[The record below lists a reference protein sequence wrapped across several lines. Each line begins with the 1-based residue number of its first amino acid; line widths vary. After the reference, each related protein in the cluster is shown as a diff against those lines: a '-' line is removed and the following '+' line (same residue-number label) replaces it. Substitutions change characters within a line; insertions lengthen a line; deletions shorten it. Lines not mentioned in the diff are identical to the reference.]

1 MAILTTGQSFASGDQ
16 VTAQKLMDVA
26 NLATFRTGT
35 NNAADDSTIEVDG
48 SGGFLKVKD
57 AGISAV
63 KLASDSVITAKIQDG
78 AVTSAKLDAAAV
90 SVLMPTGSIMPFA
103 GASAPTG
110 YLLCDGSAQPRQVN
124 NVNTALFN
132 VCQLTYGVGDGAS
145 TFNIPD
151 LRGRVIAGQDD
162 MGGASANRLTGLS
175 GGLDGDTLGASGGS
189 ESHQLTTA
197 EMPAHTHA
205 IKQDIALQRG
215 DSSSEAAAAAPN
227 LNGTSGSTGGDG
239 AHNNVQPTIIL
250 NYIIKT

>member
-1 MAILTTGQSFASGDQ
+1 MAILQTGQSFASGDQ

-63 KLASDSVITAKIQDG
+63 KLATDSVITAKIQDG

-110 YLLCDGSAQPRQVN
+110 YLLCDGAAISRS
-124 NVNTALFN
+124 TYSALFA
-132 VCQLTYGVGDGAS
+132 VSGTTYGVGDGAS

-189 ESHQLTTA
+189 ESHQLTIA

-205 IKQDIALQRG
+205 VKQDIAIPRG
-215 DSSSEAAAAAPN
+215 DSSAEAAAAAPN
-227 LNGTSGSTGGDG
+227 TNGTSGSTGGDG